1 MVLCKNEPDTTEIW
15 SQFLEAAR
23 ELSGTASS
31 AVTDCYAPLPQSG
44 KTLAEKFKFQ
54 HVNKYEPLVF
64 LCANGAKPKQVA
76 RNVHGN
82 KGGLVGYVAKEVTP
96 TLHRIS
102 NDKQLANFCTKRKS
116 CVMVYRKD
124 KLTADERLAVEGLMD
139 RNRATSFVAVNS
151 RKLRLSLE
159 PKFQGMDDPVVLMF
173 KKISKPAP
181 PPVPKVEIDL
191 EEDSEPVDVD
201 SLMDSL
207 LDEEDDAPEEDGAQD
222 GAPDLVSGDED
233 EHGSGPKPGLY
244 AKLYRGSSL
253 DVTSVSEFIE
263 DFLIEE
269 DLEPLPKTPSLKA
282 RPKAPKPTP
291 SPSPSPKKE
300 RKPRE
305 PREQTRE
312 ERDHQMDA
320 DKDAEKDSM
329 KEEFRKTQ
337 EKKRKVPESDD
348 LFEAVD
354 EGITAEEVSDD
365 DNYDDDDVMD
375 LD

>member
-1 MVLCKNEPDTTEIW
+1 MNQMAVTTLNVRSDEDAIKNMLYGGDPWMVLCKNESDTTEIW

-76 RNVHGN
+76 RNVYGN

-263 DFLIEE
+263 DGRFSYRRRFGTSSQDAVAESASQSTQAHPESEPISEE
-269 DLEPLPKTPSLKA
+269 
-282 RPKAPKPTP
+282 
-291 SPSPSPKKE
+291 
-300 RKPRE
+300 
-305 PREQTRE
+305 RE
-312 ERDHQMDA
+312 ETSRAARTDPRRAQ
-320 DKDAEKDSM
+320 SSNG
-329 KEEFRKTQ
+329 R
-337 EKKRKVPESDD
+337 
-348 LFEAVD
+348 
-354 EGITAEEVSDD
+354 
-365 DNYDDDDVMD
+365 
-375 LD
+375 